1 MLQQLPRA
9 RPRLGVAQHHGPHE
23 AGARRRE
30 RRGERPHQASR
41 DGRLYLRL
49 VPALKG
55 EMACD
60 GEFFVRRCKTD
71 SYEAGGWQFCA
82 IAQLVLEKVQGNMS
96 CLVWSFL
103 KAGHLLGA
111 RRE

>member
-9 RPRLGVAQHHGPHE
+9 RPRLGIAQHHGPHE

-49 VPALKG
+49 VSALKG

-60 GEFFVRRCKTD
+60 GRFLLGGVRQTPMKL
-71 SYEAGGWQFCA
+71 GGGSVCA
-82 IAQLVLEKVQGNMS
+82 VAQLVLEKVQGNLS

-103 KAGHLLGA
+103 KVGHLLGA